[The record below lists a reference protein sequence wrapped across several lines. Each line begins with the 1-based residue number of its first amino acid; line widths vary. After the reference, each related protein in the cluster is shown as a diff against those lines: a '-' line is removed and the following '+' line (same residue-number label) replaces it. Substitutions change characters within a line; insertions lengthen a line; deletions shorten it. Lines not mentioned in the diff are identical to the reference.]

1 MTVLEVLAA
10 GPLATVQDLGRPG
23 LADLGVGVSGAADRA
38 ALRLANRL
46 VANPE
51 GAAGLEVTLGGLRL
65 RPHADVLV
73 ALTGAPCPVA
83 VGGRVEGPYAT
94 LRVPAGVELALG
106 APLRGL
112 RTYVAVRGGLAVPPV
127 LGSRATDL
135 LAGLGPPPLRP
146 GDRLPV
152 GPPPAAH
159 PVVDVAP
166 VAGPP
171 DGDVELRVRLGPRDD
186 WFTPAARE
194 LLLRSAWT
202 ASPDSDRVG
211 VRLTGPALERAVP
224 GELPSEGVVPGALQ
238 VPPTGRPVLLLA
250 DAPLTG
256 GYPVVAVVLAAD
268 VDRAAQVRPG
278 QRVLLRA
285 VPGQ

>member
-1 MTVLEVLAA
+1 MTVLEVVAP
-10 GPLATVQDLGRPG
+10 GPLTTVQDLGRPG
-23 LADLGVGVSGAADRA
+23 LADLGVGGSGAADRP

-51 GAAGLEVTLGGLRL
+51 GTAALEVTLGGLRL
-65 RPHADVLV
+65 RPDADVLV
-73 ALTGAPCPVA
+73 A
-83 VGGRVEGPYAT
+83 
-94 LRVPAGVELALG
+94 
-106 APLRGL
+106 
-112 RTYVAVRGGLAVPPV
+112 
-127 LGSRATDL
+127 

-186 WFTPAARE
+186 WFTSAARD

-202 ASPDSDRVG
+202 ASADSDRVG

-224 GELPSEGVVPGALQ
+224 GALQ
-238 VPPTGRPVLLLA
+238 VPPTGRPTLLLA

-256 GYPVVAVVLAAD
+256 GYPVIAVVLGAD

-285 VPGQ
+285 APGQ